1 LVITVEAP
9 AHAGAAVSVLCSGL
23 MLQSAAPMPVQT
35 KIMPQFHKKIRE
47 FLYDT
52 GMFACVEEKGEQ
64 QAKEQQMFSTVALSS
79 GPGSALESVVYVCC
93 LFVPALQRHEKSNKN
108 T

>member
-52 GMFACVEEKGEQ
+52 GMFARVEEKGR
-64 QAKEQQMFSTVALSS
+64 AASKGTTNV
-79 GPGSALESVVYVCC
+79 
-93 LFVPALQRHEKSNKN
+93 
-108 T
+108 